1 MQYIQ
6 ENNISKYQTKVN
18 YDITYNITK
27 CHTIYQNKDVILK
40 LDDINSDKIIEYCL
54 NNGYNE
60 SYDNIQYLY
69 FNDYVKCIYDN
80 KLSYHKEINIDE
92 HLEHD
97 YMDYIKLK
105 SDVSKFKFP
114 SLINY
119 DVVITRTV
127 HSFNKTFKVHHELF
141 DKNTNDASI
150 NIELFNNKI
159 LISVFIGNNNYKCII
174 NNDINNELIQL
185 CKLINIDIKKD
196 YIVNRF
202 DTIIKNY

>member
-1 MQYIQ
+1 M
-6 ENNISKYQTKVN
+6 E
-18 YDITYNITK
+18 
-27 CHTIYQNKDVILK
+27 L
-40 LDDINSDKIIEYCL
+40 LDYEIKHIEYCL

-119 DVVITRTV
+119 DVVITTTV
-127 HSFNKTFKVHHELF
+127 HSFTNEWFG
-141 DKNTNDASI
+141 KNTNDASI

-185 CKLINIDIKKD
+185 CKLINIDIEKD